1 MEESSEIFY
10 PWRARWRVEEEVPKR
25 GVRIKREVEQW
36 KRKVSQLC
44 SWRKDLPGVIIA
56 QEEVSPQKSP
66 LFSDHEPRPLSG
78 KGIRKQEVKN
88 QLMLPKSILN
98 SNFKNSNCFMSE
110 ASAPTPLS
118 SPPAPLPLLLKVKT
132 VKERQKTEKQP
143 TVRPARTVL
152 CTDNWKPRWHPP
164 SKKMLHERTHD
175 KRARQQRSRG
185 TCGAEGRGAWHSAP
199 ALNWWEEEDG
209 DDGKTDALPSALG
222 ENNSTLRTTRA
233 TRVPKCVFPA
243 L

>member
-1 MEESSEIFY
+1 MGEEGLPIMQLEEGSARSDNCSGGGISTKKPTFFGPRAKTSLRKGNPKTRSEKPTYAAKEYTQLQFQKLELLHVGGICPYSTF
-10 PWRARWRVEEEVPKR
+10 VP
-25 GVRIKREVEQW
+25 
-36 KRKVSQLC
+36 
-44 SWRKDLPGVIIA
+44 
-56 QEEVSPQKSP
+56 
-66 LFSDHEPRPLSG
+66 
-78 KGIRKQEVKN
+78 
-88 QLMLPKSILN
+88 
-98 SNFKNSNCFMSE
+98 
-110 ASAPTPLS
+110 
-118 SPPAPLPLLLKVKT
+118 PLPLLLKVKT

-143 TVRPARTVL
+143 TSTVRPASSTVL
-152 CTDNWKPRWHPP
+152 CTDDWKPRWHPP
-164 SKKMLHERTHD
+164 SKKMLHEKTHD